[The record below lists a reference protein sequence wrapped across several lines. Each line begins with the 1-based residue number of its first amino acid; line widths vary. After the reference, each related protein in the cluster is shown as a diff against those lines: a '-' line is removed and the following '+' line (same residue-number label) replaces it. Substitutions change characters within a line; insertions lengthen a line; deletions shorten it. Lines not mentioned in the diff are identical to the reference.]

1 MDAKITKIFY
11 FGNDVDIFLR
21 VSGDMSM
28 IRLAVYCFLGERI
41 ENPLRV
47 WKTGVSLQQ
56 KTEIND
62 RLACSN
68 DEKIL
73 LTFKNITI

>member
-1 MDAKITKIFY
+1 
-11 FGNDVDIFLR
+11 
-21 VSGDMSM
+21 MSM
-28 IRLAVYCFLGERI
+28 IGLAVYCFLGERI

-62 RLACSN
+62 RFACSN

>member
-1 MDAKITKIFY
+1 
-11 FGNDVDIFLR
+11 
-21 VSGDMSM
+21 MSM
-28 IRLAVYCFLGERI
+28 IGLAVYCFLGERI
-41 ENPLRV
+41 ENLLRV

-62 RLACSN
+62 RFTCSN